1 MMIKIYNVW
10 IKIVSFLSP
19 LFNKVYSS
27 VPDRYLSSIKN
38 IFALIGLFSVFYFVI
53 FFSISRPKHIEE
65 SENKIN
71 VFKNVIKDNN
81 KEIKQLQNENDKIE
95 NYVVNLE
102 KDLLELQDKSEKYRK
117 RYEKQV
123 RDIGKLNNNELSRQF
138 AITFEDL
145 Y

>member
-10 IKIVSFLSP
+10 IKIVSVLSP
-19 LFNKVYSS
+19 LFNKVYSN
-27 VPDRYLSSIKN
+27 VPDRYLISIKN

-53 FFSISRPKHIEE
+53 FFSISRPKQIEE
-65 SENKIN
+65 SEKKIN

-95 NYVVNLE
+95 SYVVNLE